1 MKSLF
6 FLLNA
11 ILLPAAAD
19 QKAEWLRYPA
29 LSPDGTTIVF
39 THGADLY
46 TVSSSGG
53 QATQLTQH
61 ITREFH
67 PVWSPNSQHIA
78 FASDRHGNNDIFTIP
93 ATGGPAQRIT
103 HHSAHDIPY
112 SFTANGKAII
122 FSSVRLDSATA
133 IDIPNRRMGEL
144 YQIPLSGGQPTQLL
158 TIPAEEISVSPNGK
172 QLLYQDRKGYEDTW
186 RKHHTSSVTRDI
198 WLYDSEINR
207 HLQITTFPGEDRDPV
222 WTSDST
228 FAYLSEQSGSFNI
241 WQHNLA
247 NNKSKALT
255 KFEKH
260 PIRFLSRS
268 QKGTL
273 CFSYHGSLYTI
284 VEGKKPEKLNVS
296 IKADAKVNSAIVS
309 MSESITEMTT
319 SPDGKEIAF
328 IARGEVFVTSVEHKT
343 TRRITNTPEQERT
356 VDFHPDGRSL
366 VYASERNDSWNLY
379 TTSITR
385 EEEEH
390 FHLATVLEEKP
401 LLVTDHETFQPLYS
415 PDGNSIAYLQNRE
428 TIKILNVES
437 RKSTTIVPA
446 ARTYSY
452 SDGDISYVWAPDSKN
467 LAVMALQPN
476 RWAEN
481 VYLAQAD
488 GKGELIDLTRNGYY
502 DTAPHFAWNGEA
514 VTWVSNRHGK
524 KSHGSWGF
532 HYDVYVGFL
541 TNRSHR
547 LFGLDQTDR
556 DLIDDE
562 AWEKIFEEQKTLDPA
577 GTPERI
583 ERLTI
588 HSTALAGYAL
598 SPDYKSLYYLTED
611 RKKHQLWVR
620 HFYKDETKKL
630 AAIGPAGDG
639 PTHLEISEDGKT
651 LFLLSNG
658 SLSKVSASDG
668 KVTSIGK
675 TAEINVDRTAE
686 RAEMYDHVWRQV
698 REKFHRS
705 DIHGV
710 DWNFYGEEYKKFLPA
725 ITNNYDFVEML
736 SELLGELDAS
746 HTGARHYPKYSS
758 SDQTAS
764 LGIFPDPEHTGAGIK
779 ILEIIHRSPLALLDD
794 PIPNGTL
801 ITALN
806 GTPIKAGENI
816 AQRLN
821 RLSGKRILLTLKT
834 PDGEEHS
841 QVIKPISLAAESELL
856 YHRWVKRMRAR
867 TDDLSGGTIGWV
879 HIRGM
884 NDAAFRDLF
893 SQVWGY
899 HSNKKALIV
908 DTRFNGGGWL
918 TEDLTS
924 FLDGKP
930 FLRFYPREQE
940 KLGGEPLFR
949 WDRPSAVIIG
959 EGNYSDAHI
968 FPYAYK
974 TLGIGKLIGMPVAGT
989 GTAVW
994 WERLIDKECLFGIP
1008 QTSTLDTEGNYLEN
1022 TQLEPDLKIANTP
1035 EQRAQGADA
1044 QLKQAVDHLLSLP
1057 DAKPWP
1063 KPKHRMQQ

>member
-1 MKSLF
+1 MRSLVLLLTASFLHAKS
-6 FLLNA
+6 
-11 ILLPAAAD
+11 
-19 QKAEWLRYPA
+19 AEWLRYPA
-29 LSPDGTTIVF
+29 ISPDGKTIVF

-46 TVSSSGG
+46 TVPTKGG

-67 PVWSPNSQHIA
+67 PVWSPDSKHIA
-78 FASDRHGNNDIFTIP
+78 FASDRHGNNDLFMIS
-93 ATGGPAQRIT
+93 AKGGPAERIT
-103 HHSAHDIPY
+103 FHSAHDIPW
-112 SFTANGKAII
+112 SFTADGKALI
-122 FSSVRLDSATA
+122 FSSTRLDSATA
-133 IDIPNRRMGEL
+133 LDIPNRRMGEL
-144 YQIPLSGGQPTQLL
+144 YQVPITGGQPTQLL
-158 TIPAEEISVSPNGK
+158 TIPAEEISVSSDGK
-172 QLLYQDRKGYEDTW
+172 NHLYQDRKGYEDVW

-198 WLYDSEINR
+198 WLFDTAKNSHR
-207 HLQITTFPGEDRDPV
+207 QLTTFPGEDRDPI
-222 WTSDST
+222 WTNDT
-228 FAYLSEQSGSFNI
+228 DFIYLSEQSGSFNI
-241 WQHNLA
+241 W
-247 NNKSKALT
+247 KSSITENAQPEQIT
-255 KFEKH
+255 KFDKH
-260 PIRFLSRS
+260 PVRFLSRANN
-268 QKGTL
+268 GTL
-273 CFSYHGSLYTI
+273 AFSFDGSIYTLK
-284 VEGKKPEKLNVS
+284 EKKPKKVKIT
-296 IKADAKVNSAIVS
+296 IKADAKVNSAMVS
-309 MSESITEMTT
+309 MSESITEMSV

-328 IARGEVFVTSVEHKT
+328 IARGEVFVTSVDHKT

-356 VDFHPDGRSL
+356 VDFHPDGRTL

-379 TTSITR
+379 TTSLTR
-385 EEEEH
+385 EEEKH

-401 LLVTDHETFQPLYS
+401 LLTTDHETFQPLYS
-415 PDGNSIAYLQNRE
+415 PDGNSIAYLEDRE
-428 TIKILNVES
+428 TIKVLNVES
-437 RKSTTIVPA
+437 RKSVTIVPP

-452 SDGDISYVWAPDSKN
+452 SDGDISYVWAPDSQN

-502 DTAPHFAWNGEA
+502 DTAPNFAWNGEA

-524 KSHGSWGF
+524 KSHGSWGY
-532 HYDVYVGFL
+532 HYDIYASFL
-541 TNRSHR
+541 TNRAHR
-547 LFGLDQTDR
+547 LFKLDETDR

-562 AWEKIFEEQKTLDPA
+562 ALEKLFEDKKTLDPEGA
-577 GTPERI
+577 PERV

-588 HSTALAGYAL
+588 HSTSLAGYAL
-598 SPDYKSLYYLTED
+598 SPDGKSLYYLTED

-630 AAIGPAGDG
+630 ATIGSAGDG
-639 PTHLEISEDGKT
+639 ATHLEISEDGKT
-651 LFLLSNG
+651 LFILSDG
-658 SLSKVSASDG
+658 SLSKVSTSDG
-668 KVTSIGK
+668 KVTGIGK
-675 TAEINVDRTAE
+675 SAEMNIDRIAE

-698 REKFHRS
+698 REKFHRT

-710 DWNFYGEEYKKFLPA
+710 DWDFYGKEYKKFLPA

-746 HTGARHYPKYSS
+746 HTGARHYPKYAS

-764 LGIFPDPEHTGAGIK
+764 LGIFPDPSHQGAGIK
-779 ILEIIHRSPLALLDD
+779 ILEVIPRSPLALLDD
-794 PIPNGTL
+794 EVPAGTI

-806 GTPIKAGENI
+806 GTPIEAGENI

-821 RLSGKRILLTLKT
+821 RLAGKRTLLTLKT
-834 PDGEEHS
+834 PDGEEHT
-841 QVIKPISLAAESELL
+841 QVIKPLSLAAEGELL
-856 YHRWVKRMRAR
+856 YQRWVKRMRAK
-867 TDDLSGGTIGWV
+867 TEELSGGKIGWV

-899 HSNKKALIV
+899 HSDKKALIV

-924 FLDGKP
+924 FLSGKP

-940 KLGGEPLFR
+940 KLGGEPIFR
-949 WDRPSAVIIG
+949 WDRPSAVIVG
-959 EGNYSDAHI
+959 EGNYSDAHL

-974 TLGIGKLIGMPVAGT
+974 TLGIGKLVGMPVAGT

-1035 EQRAQGADA
+1035 EQRAKGTDA
-1044 QLKQAVDHLLSLP
+1044 QLKKSVDHLLSLP

-1063 KPKHRMQQ
+1063 KPKK

>member
-1 MKSLF
+1 MRSLF
-6 FLLNA
+6 FLLTA
-11 ILLPAAAD
+11 SILQAEPA
-19 QKAEWLRYPA
+19 KWLRYPA
-29 LSPDGTTIVF
+29 ISPDGKTIVF

-46 TVSSSGG
+46 TVSSKGG

-67 PVWSPNSQHIA
+67 PVWSPDGKHIA
-78 FASDRHGNNDIFTIP
+78 FASDRHGNHDIFTIP

-112 SFTANGKAII
+112 SFTADGQGII
-122 FSSVRLDSATA
+122 FSSTRLDSAA
-133 IDIPNRRMGEL
+133 ALDIPNRRMGEL
-144 YQIPLSGGQPTQLL
+144 YQVPVTGGQPTQIL
-158 TIPAEEISVSPNGK
+158 TIPAEEISISPDGK
-172 QLLYQDRKGYEDTW
+172 KYLYQDRKGYEDAW

-198 WLYDSEINR
+198 WSFDLKTNKHRKLTE
-207 HLQITTFPGEDRDPV
+207 FAGEDRNPV
-222 WTSDST
+222 WKDVSSYY
-228 FAYLSEQSGSFNI
+228 YLSEQSGSFNV
-241 WQHNLA
+241 WLHNLTD
-247 NNKSKALT
+247 NKRTQITLFA
-255 KFEKH
+255 KH
-260 PIRFLSRS
+260 PVRFLSRA

-273 CFSYHGSLYTI
+273 CFGFDGSIYTL
-284 VEGKKPEKLNVS
+284 KDQKPERVDIT
-296 IKADAKVNSAIVS
+296 IKADAKVNSSMVS

-328 IARGEVFVTSVEHKT
+328 IARGEVFVTSVEHNT

-356 VDFHPDGRSL
+356 VDFHPDGRTL

-379 TTSITR
+379 TSTIAR
-385 EEEEH
+385 EEEKH

-401 LLVTDHETFQPLYS
+401 LLTTDDETFQPLYS
-415 PDGNSIAYLQNRE
+415 PDGKSIAYLHDRE
-428 TIKILNVES
+428 TIKVLDVES
-437 RKSTTIVPA
+437 RKSTTIVPPS
-446 ARTYSY
+446 RTYSY
-452 SDGDISYVWAPDSKN
+452 SDGDVSYVWAPDSKT
-467 LAVMALQPN
+467 LALMALQPN

-502 DTAPHFAWNGEA
+502 DTAPNFAWNGEA

-524 KSHGSWGF
+524 KAHGSWGY
-532 HYDVYVGFL
+532 HYDVYIGFL

-547 LFGLDQTDR
+547 LFKLDEAGR

-562 AWEKIFEEQKTLDPA
+562 AWEKLFEEKKALDPA
-577 GTPERI
+577 NTPERI

-588 HSTALAGYAL
+588 HSTSLAGYAL
-598 SPDYKSLYYLTED
+598 SPDGKSLYYLAED
-611 RKKHQLWVR
+611 RGKHHLWVR
-620 HFYKDETKKL
+620 HFYSDETKKL
-630 AAIGPAGDG
+630 TTLGKVGDRD
-639 PTHLEISEDGKT
+639 PSHLEISEDGKT
-651 LFLLSNG
+651 LFVLSGG
-658 SLSKVSASDG
+658 SLSKVSTDG
-668 KVTSIGK
+668 KVTAIGK
-675 TAEINVDRTAE
+675 SAEMNIDRIAE
-686 RAEMYDHVWRQV
+686 RAEMYDHIWRQV
-698 REKFHRS
+698 REKFHRT

-710 DWNFYGEEYKKFLPA
+710 DWDFYGKEYKKFLPA

-746 HTGARHYPKYSS
+746 HTGARHYPQYAS

-764 LGIFPDPEHTGAGIK
+764 LGIFPDPAYKGDGIK
-779 ILEIIHRSPLALLDD
+779 ILEVIDRSPLALLDD
-794 PIPNGTL
+794 PIPAGTL

-816 AQRLN
+816 AKRLN
-821 RLSGKRILLTLKT
+821 RLASKRTLLTLKT

-841 QVIKPISLAAESELL
+841 QVIKPLSLSAEGELL
-856 YHRWVKRMRAR
+856 YQRWVKRMRAKAEE
-867 TDDLSGGTIGWV
+867 LSGGKIGWV

-884 NDAAFRDLF
+884 NDSAFRDLF

-899 HSNKKALIV
+899 HSDKQALIV

-949 WDRPSAVIIG
+949 WDRPSAVIVG

-974 TLGIGKLIGMPVAGT
+974 TLGIGKLVGMPIAGT

-1035 EQRAQGADA
+1035 EQRAKGTDA
-1044 QLKQAVDHLLSLP
+1044 QLKKAVDHLLSLP
-1057 DAKPWP
+1057 SAKPWP
-1063 KPKHRMQQ
+1063 KPKK